1 MERVVAP
8 EVVTIGDGAVGP
20 SRPAF
25 LVAELGINHGGDVEV
40 AKQLIEAAAQA
51 GADAVKLQTY
61 RTEERV
67 PRDSPI
73 YDVLKE
79 AELDEASHRDLKLVA
94 ADSGVALLSTPFDEE
109 SVALLS
115 DLGVPAYKIASF
127 DIVNLRLIQL
137 VASQGKPVIIS
148 RGMATLA
155 ESDQA
160 VEQVRSSGAPLIL
173 LHCVSAYPLQP
184 ADSNLAVLDTM
195 RARYGCPVGFSDH
208 TMGIDV
214 PALAVTRGADVI
226 EKHFTLDRTAP
237 GPDHELSAEP
247 AELAALVSRLRE
259 VEAIIGSSEPRL
271 LDAEGGTVP
280 YRRPSE
286 PR

>member
-8 EVVTIGDGAVGP
+8 GVVTIDADAVGP
-20 SRPAF
+20 SRPTF

-40 AKQLIEAAAQA
+40 AKRLVEAAAQA
-51 GADAVKLQTY
+51 GANAVKLQTY

-73 YDVLKE
+73 YDVLKD
-79 AELDEASHRDLKLVA
+79 AELDEAGHRELKLVA
-94 ADSGVALLSTPFDEE
+94 ADSGVGLLSTPFDEE

-127 DIVNLRLIQL
+127 DIVNLRLIQV

-148 RGMATLA
+148 RGMAPLA
-155 ESDQA
+155 ESDRA
-160 VEQVRSSGAPLIL
+160 AELVGASGSPLIL
-173 LHCVSAYPLQP
+173 LHCVSAYPLPP
-184 ADSNLAVLDTM
+184 ADANLAVMDTM

-214 PALAVTRGADVI
+214 PALAVARGADMI

-237 GPDHELSAEP
+237 GPDHALSAEP
-247 AELAALVSRLRE
+247 AEFAALCSRVRD
-259 VEAIIGSSEPRL
+259 VETILGSSEPRL
-271 LDAEGGTVP
+271 LDAEAGTLP